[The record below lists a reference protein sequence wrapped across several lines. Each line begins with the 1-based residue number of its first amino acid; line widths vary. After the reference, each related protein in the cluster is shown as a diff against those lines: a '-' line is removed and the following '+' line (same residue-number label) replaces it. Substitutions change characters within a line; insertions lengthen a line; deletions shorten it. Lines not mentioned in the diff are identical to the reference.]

1 MKPLSSSARFALGF
15 AVLVG
20 AATLGLVGCQ
30 PPESKTA
37 GPAGERLFEVRGVI
51 QELPQ
56 NDATRVIIDHEEIPD
71 YMQAMIMPFRA
82 KSAEALAELEPGM
95 VVTFDYHVR
104 ETESWIE
111 NLQPTG
117 EIGEIKDTA
126 AILAPTTPL
135 LEVGEVLPDY
145 AFLDQDGQP
154 TTLSDFRGKPVA
166 MTFVFSR
173 CPVPEY
179 CPAMMRNFKAVLDS
193 LEADPEAPEDWHLL
207 TISFD
212 SFNDTPELMKSWGAA
227 WGHRPGQPWTLL
239 TSETCCTVR
248 DIAGNVGLRYG
259 EINGSYQHNLRTVVL
274 DAEGRIRKIFT
285 DETWTNEALIAE
297 IKSADRVGTP

>member
-1 MKPLSSSARFALGF
+1 MAILAATSALGF
-15 AVLVG
+15 
-20 AATLGLVGCQ
+20 VGCK
-30 PPESKTA
+30 PSEERVSATS
-37 GPAGERLFEVRGVI
+37 GERVFAVRGVV
-51 QELPQ
+51 QELPR
-56 NDATRVIIDHEEIPD
+56 NDETRVIIDHEEIPG

-82 KSAEALAELEPGM
+82 KSAGTLAGLEPGM

-111 NLQPTG
+111 DPKPTG

-126 AILAPTTPL
+126 AILAPTTPQ

-145 AFLDQDGQP
+145 AFLDQDGKP

-166 MTFVFSR
+166 LTFVFSR

-179 CPAMMRNFKAVLDS
+179 CPAMMRNFKAVLDA
-193 LEADPEAPEDWHLL
+193 LEADPEAPSDWHLL

-212 SFNDTPELMKSWGAA
+212 SFNDTPEIMKTWGAA
-227 WGHRPGQPWTLL
+227 WGHRPDQPWTLL

-274 DAEGRIRKIFT
+274 DADGRIRKIFT
-285 DETWTNEALIAE
+285 DETWSNEELIAE
-297 IKSADRVGTP
+297 IKAAGQPAAP